1 MPGQCPFRPLI
12 EEGDDMQCAAIDA
25 GSPHP
30 VVSPFNWTSASHS
43 HAGCVRRV
51 NEDACLNQ
59 PARGLWA
66 VADGMGGHSLGQLA
80 SRTVVERLGET
91 PECNNLGQFVL
102 AARDRL
108 QLANRQLLLA
118 ASQREVAIIGSTV
131 AALLAVGRHCAYL
144 WAGDSRIY
152 LCRNRRLK
160 LLTRDHSHLEEVRS
174 QRDPNVDDTMHRPP
188 ANLIT
193 RAVGVTEALE
203 LDAGAIEVL
212 DGDVFLICSDG
223 LTNEVHDLEIGHA
236 LLPGNCQQAV
246 TSLLRM
252 ALERGGH
259 DNVTAV
265 VIRAED
271 LESSDRTVM
280 NPFA

>member
-1 MPGQCPFRPLI
+1 
-12 EEGDDMQCAAIDA
+12 MQYAALDA
-25 GSPHP
+25 GELHHSET
-30 VVSPFNWTSASHS
+30 PFHWTSASYS
-43 HAGCVRRV
+43 HAGRVRKN
-51 NEDACLNQ
+51 NEDACLDL
-59 PARGLWA
+59 PVRGIWA
-66 VADGMGGHSLGQLA
+66 VADGMGGHSLGELA
-80 SRTVVERLGET
+80 SHTVIQRLSETPDSKSLAQLVAAARERLQ
-91 PECNNLGQFVL
+91 C
-102 AARDRL
+102 
-108 QLANRQLLLA
+108 ANRQLLEA
-118 ASQREVAIIGSTV
+118 AAARSVSIIGSTV
-131 AALLAVGRHCAYL
+131 ASLFAFERHAAYL

-174 QRDPNVDDTMHRPP
+174 QRDPNVEDTLHRPP

-193 RAVGVTEALE
+193 RAVGVTDTLDLE
-203 LDAGAIEVL
+203 AGAIEVL

-223 LTNEVHDLEIGHA
+223 LSNEVHDLEIGHA

-246 TSLLRM
+246 ATLLRT
-252 ALERGGH
+252 ALERGAH

-280 NPFA
+280 NPFV

>member
-1 MPGQCPFRPLI
+1 
-12 EEGDDMQCAAIDA
+12 MQCAAIDA
-25 GSPHP
+25 GGFDQSA
-30 VVSPFNWTSASHS
+30 SPFNWTSASYS
-43 HAGCVRRV
+43 HPGRVRKA
-51 NEDACLNQ
+51 NEDACLEL
-59 PARGLWA
+59 PVRRIWA
-66 VADGMGGHSLGQLA
+66 VADGMGGHSLGELA
-80 SRTVVERLGET
+80 SRTVVERLKEM
-91 PECNNLGQFVL
+91 PAPKSLGQFVA
-102 AARDRL
+102 AARERL
-108 QLANRQLLLA
+108 QCANEQLLQA
-118 ASQREVAIIGSTV
+118 AAANSVAIIGSTV
-131 AALLAVGRHCAYL
+131 ASLFAYDRHAAYV

-174 QRDPNVDDTMHRPP
+174 QRDPDVDDTMHRPP

-193 RAVGVTEALE
+193 RAVGVTEKLE
-203 LDAGAIEVL
+203 LEAGAIEVL

-223 LTNEVHDLEIGHA
+223 LSNEVHDLEIGHA

-246 TSLLRM
+246 TTLLRT
-252 ALERGGH
+252 ALERGAR

-280 NPFA
+280 NPFV